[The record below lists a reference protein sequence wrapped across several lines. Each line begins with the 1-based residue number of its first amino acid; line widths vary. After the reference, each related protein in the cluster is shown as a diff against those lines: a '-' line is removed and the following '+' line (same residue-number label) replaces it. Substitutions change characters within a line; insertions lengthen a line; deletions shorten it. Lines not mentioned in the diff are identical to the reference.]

1 MIMEKSLQLK
11 KIYRENVI
19 FMLLLCE
26 NVEKNIQK
34 QKSQDFVPN
43 FSISQEFFRKKDKS
57 FMIHFQKK
65 KSGMN
70 PKRFYL
76 NVLVF
81 FMWRNVFQNK
91 CLENVFFLFLQK

>member
-34 QKSQDFVPN
+34 QKSQDFVKKLSQIFPFHKN
-43 FSISQEFFRKKDKS
+43 FLE
-57 FMIHFQKK
+57 K

-91 CLENVFFLFLQK
+91 CLENVFFLLLQK

>member
-34 QKSQDFVPN
+34 QKSQVFVKKLSQIFPFHKN
-43 FSISQEFFRKKDKS
+43 FLEKKIKVSWYIFRKKIWNESEKVL
-57 FMIHFQKK
+57 FKCF
-65 KSGMN
+65 GF
-70 PKRFYL
+70 FY
-76 NVLVF
+76 VE
-81 FMWRNVFQNK
+81 K
-91 CLENVFFLFLQK
+91 CFSK